1 MDSFQQDCVD
11 HDPQLSDFLVPVRK
25 AHITLLVLHVSQE
38 KMEEA
43 NDIFNA
49 VIQEKVVGYFD
60 GDDIFEV
67 TFEGAGIFNKR
78 VVFAEPKNNTER
90 MVHMNREFYKA
101 FSEKG
106 FTCEPNF
113 SPHLTLL
120 KKGFKRGNDL
130 QEVPKEAFENS
141 MTNILEF
148 KNFLEFSCYP

>member
-11 HDPQLSDFLVPVRK
+11 HDPRLSDFLVPVRK

-43 NDIFNA
+43 KDIFNA

-67 TFEGAGIFNKR
+67 TFEGAGSFNNR

-106 FTCEPNF
+106 FSCEPNF

-130 QEVPKEAFENS
+130 QEG
-141 MTNILEF
+141 
-148 KNFLEFSCYP
+148 